1 VSAGPET
8 APEDPNTAAVLYLR
22 TPEAIRERS
31 GAVLACG
38 LDGRLRHFGIDL
50 ARLAPAADLV
60 AAVTRERYPD
70 LRVPLHS
77 RWRHFAAG
85 GHDRL
90 TELDRALVG
99 LTTDEQARARIDLA
113 VTSVLLD
120 AGAGSTWRYVERETG
135 AAYCRSEGLAVA
147 SFRLFAAGFF
157 SADPA
162 VPWRADA
169 EALEAIE
176 DDRLAGALQASA
188 ANPLPGLDGRAALL
202 RRLGQA
208 LREAPELFGKRQ
220 PRGGNLLDALRER
233 APDGSLEAADILHAI
248 LTGLSSIWPERL
260 ALGGVNLGDVWRHP
274 AAGGAGPSAELLP
287 LHKLSQWLTYSLIE
301 PLAGAGLRVTGLDRL
316 TGLAEYRNGGLFL
329 DLGVL
334 TPRHEGVLRQVH
346 HPGDEVIVEW
356 RALTVALLDHLAP
369 LVRNR
374 LGKTAGELPLASI
387 LEGGTWA
394 TGRRLA
400 DERRGGAPP
409 LRVDSDGTVM

>member
-1 VSAGPET
+1 VSAGPDA
-8 APEDPNTAAVLYLR
+8 APEDPNTAAILYLR
-22 TPEAIRERS
+22 TPEAIRERA

-38 LDGRLRHFGIDL
+38 LAGRLRHFGVDL
-50 ARLAPAADLV
+50 SRLAPAADLV

-85 GHDRL
+85 GHDRVA
-90 TELDRALVG
+90 ELDRALAG
-99 LTTDEQARARIDLA
+99 LSADEQARARLDLA

-120 AGAGSTWRYVERETG
+120 AGAGSAWRFVEVETG
-135 AAYCRSEGLAVA
+135 QAYCRSEGLAVA

-162 VPWRADA
+162 APWRADA
-169 EALEAIE
+169 DALEAL
-176 DDRLAGALQASA
+176 DDHRLAAALQVSA
-188 ANPLPGLDGRAALL
+188 ANPLPGLNGRAALL
-202 RRLGQA
+202 RRLGRA
-208 LREAPELFGKRQ
+208 LREAPDLFGKRQ
-220 PRGGNLLDALRER
+220 ARAGNLLDALRER
-233 APDGSLEAADILHAI
+233 APEGSLEAADILHAI
-248 LTGLSSIWPERL
+248 LTGLGPIWPERL

-274 AAGGAGPSAELLP
+274 AAGGAGPSVELLP

-346 HPGDEVIVEW
+346 QPGDQVVVEW
-356 RALTVALLDHLAP
+356 RALSVALLDHLAP
-369 LVRNR
+369 LVRAK
-374 LGKTAGELPLASI
+374 LGKASGALPLASI

-394 TGRRLA
+394 AGRRLA

-409 LRVDSDGTVM
+409 IQVDTDGTVM